1 MYILDTHCIYDVYIY
16 IICVYFAYIHYII
29 CIYTLYT
36 LYNMRIY
43 HIYIIYNMHIYF
55 AAKRN
60 KTLTYSLGKIHVCPN
75 LSQDLKLE

>member
-29 CIYTLYT
+29 CIYT